1 MLKEELQI
9 MVTDGSS
16 IAEMSNI
23 TGKSKT
29 TIRYWL
35 KKFDLKTQNSIH
47 NKKIKYECL
56 TCGEADE
63 DKMMSKGNGRK
74 SFSLCKSCHN
84 TKTVE
89 RGRQKKVD
97 LVNYMGGKCVDCGYC
112 KNYAA
117 FDFHHLDETQK
128 DPDFKNLRYW
138 SVERA
143 KEELKNCVLLC
154 SNCHRERHNPDF
166 VTT

>member
-9 MVTDGSS
+9 MIADGSS
-16 IAEMSNI
+16 IADMSNR

-47 NKKIKYECL
+47 NKKVKYKCL
-56 TCGEADE
+56 TCGETAK
-63 DKMMSKGNGRK
+63 DKMMSKGDDRK

-84 TKTVE
+84 VKTLE
-89 RGRQKKVD
+89 RGRQRKVD
-97 LVNYMGGKCVDCGYC
+97 LVNYMGGKCVDCGYS

-117 FDFHHLDETQK
+117 LDFHHLNEAQK
-128 DPDFKNLRYW
+128 DPDFRSLRYW
-138 SVERA
+138 SLERSK
-143 KEELKNCVLLC
+143 KELQNCVLLC

-166 VTT
+166 ATS